1 MLFLYSACKR
11 QFSGAF
17 FAFYHTFVMLFTVK
31 RPPRNISSIFCRYYR
46 QNKDKELFFMMNALD
61 KFALTLVIIGAIN
74 WGLIGLFQFDLVA
87 WLFGGAAMLI
97 SRIIYTLVGL
107 GGIWSISLLFKDYE
121 PGTASQAG

>member
-1 MLFLYSACKR
+1 ML
-11 QFSGAF
+11 
-17 FAFYHTFVMLFTVK
+17 VTVK
-31 RPPRNISSIFCRYYR
+31 RHPRNISSHFCRYYR

-87 WLFGGAAMLI
+87 WLFGGAAMLV